1 MLGIFTI
8 AIRVCSTGNFLSS
21 IFSPYL
27 QMGHG
32 SVGLVHGKVCCF
44 MLTNTFLT
52 FFCFVFLSK
61 KKKKCFHNFY
71 FFFWWSNEF
80 PKQNIKQSETA
91 IGDKKLSVELYARKL
106 VHACIA
112 NITYVTYLCSPRLA
126 FKINWYWLLFRGGKV
141 KHELWVPIHE
151 LRVQIHELRVQ
162 IHELRV
168 QIYELRAQ
176 IHGSED

>member
-1 MLGIFTI
+1 MFHWQ
-8 AIRVCSTGNFLSS
+8 FLIIY
-21 IFSPYL
+21 IFSVSPNFRTCYIMVQWDEFTVKYAALCL
-27 QMGHG
+27 QILSWH
-32 SVGLVHGKVCCF
+32 
-44 MLTNTFLT
+44 
-52 FFCFVFLSK
+52 FFVLFFYQK

-126 FKINWYWLLFRGGKV
+126 FKINWYWLLFIGGKA
-141 KHELWVPIHE
+141 K
-151 LRVQIHELRVQ
+151 
-162 IHELRV
+162 HELRV
-168 QIYELRAQ
+168 QIYELRVQ
-176 IHGSED
+176 IYELWVPIHELQV